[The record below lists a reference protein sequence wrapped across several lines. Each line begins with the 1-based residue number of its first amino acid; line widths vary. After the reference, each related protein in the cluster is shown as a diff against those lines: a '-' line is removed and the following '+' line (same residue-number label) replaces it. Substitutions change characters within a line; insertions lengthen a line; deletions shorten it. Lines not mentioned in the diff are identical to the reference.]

1 MGAPLRAKRR
11 IDADRIRSLIAATA
25 AGNPDARHELALVC
39 LERARRTVLF
49 TCGPGPEGDDVVQ
62 AAMAKV
68 FDRLDRFDGG
78 PGFLVW
84 VDRITLNVALDQ
96 FRRQARIGF
105 VEYRDERSFDHGPR
119 TEAPDENADRNRVM
133 ERVAAHLAEI
143 KPGWRIPLVLS
154 LLHGY
159 SVPEIAAMLDLN
171 YEAAKKR
178 LYRGRDEFHRR
189 LARDPRCAEFFG
201 GRTR

>member
-1 MGAPLRAKRR
+1 MRATRR

-25 AGNPDARHELALVC
+25 AGDPDARHELALVS

-49 TCGPGPEGDDVVQ
+49 TCGPGPEGDDLVQ

-84 VDRITLNVALDQ
+84 VDRITLNVALDH

-105 VEYRDERSFDHGPR
+105 VEYRDERTFEYGPSGD
-119 TEAPDENADRNRVM
+119 APDENADRNRLM
-133 ERVAAHLAEI
+133 ERLALHLTAL
-143 KPGWRIPLVLS
+143 KPDWRIPLVLS

-171 YEAAKKR
+171 YEATKKR

-189 LARDPRCAEFFG
+189 LAGDPRCAEFFG
-201 GRTR
+201 ERPR